1 VLVTDPRDDLD
12 TWLQKQIDPML
23 PPPGTF
29 DLIRKRARRRKARQA
44 LVSAA
49 SAGVVAA
56 VVVLAVVALPKVVPS
71 VLNPHKTVA
80 ANGGTAPPTAAS
92 VGASPLKTS
101 PAVKPSGG
109 TGLPQVPPN
118 FQATSVTFVGL
129 GTGWVI
135 GQAGTP
141 GHCAS
146 PYCTSVARTD
156 NTGTSWYGVPAPKT
170 GAPDGSTGV
179 GQIRFLNTEDGWAF
193 GPELWSTH
201 NAGQSWTPVNTGG
214 QRVLSLETVGSEA
227 FAIFAQCT
235 GAGADYGSDCT
246 SYTLY
251 ASPAGSDNWQPV
263 PGMSAVVPVG
273 AAAGSGGSAALV
285 LTPTVGYFYTPNG
298 TILSGPVTGTQPWTA
313 VSVATPPCE
322 PGAPAGS
329 AQQPSAGLLASSGPG
344 NDDLALACAATSGSG
359 QQVQIYTSTDGGS
372 AWSAQ
377 GKVTLDGQ
385 VTALAANSGGEL
397 ILAWSGGLDASANNG
412 ATWVNQEAAVSG
424 GFSYVG
430 LTDAAQG
437 VAVPEQ
443 PQQQAVW
450 FTQSGG
456 RQPWLVSAVRS

>member
-1 VLVTDPRDDLD
+1 VTDPRDDLD

-29 DLIRKRARRRKARQA
+29 ELIKKRARRRKTRQA

-71 VLNPHKTVA
+71 VLNPHKTAA
-80 ANGGTAPPTAAS
+80 ANGSTAPPTAAS
-92 VGASPLKTS
+92 VSASPLKTS

-109 TGLPQVPPN
+109 TALPPVPGN

-129 GTGWVI
+129 NTGWVI

-141 GHCAS
+141 GKCAS
-146 PYCTSVARTD
+146 QYCTSVARTD
-156 NTGTSWYGVPAPKT
+156 NTGASWYGVPAPKT

-193 GPELWSTH
+193 GPELWYTSDG
-201 NAGQSWTPVNTGG
+201 GQNWNQVATGG

-227 FAIFAQCT
+227 FAVFAQCT

-263 PGMSAVVPVG
+263 PGMSAVVPAG
-273 AAAGSGGSAALV
+273 TAAASGGSASLV

-313 VSVATPPCE
+313 VSVA
-322 PGAPAGS
+322 
-329 AQQPSAGLLASSGPG
+329 AQ
-344 NDDLALACAATSGSG
+344 ATSGSG

-372 AWSAQ
+372 AWSPQ

-385 VTALAANSGGEL
+385 VASLAANSGGEL
-397 ILAWSGGLDASANNG
+397 ILAWSGGLDASADNG

-450 FTQSGG
+450 FTQTGG